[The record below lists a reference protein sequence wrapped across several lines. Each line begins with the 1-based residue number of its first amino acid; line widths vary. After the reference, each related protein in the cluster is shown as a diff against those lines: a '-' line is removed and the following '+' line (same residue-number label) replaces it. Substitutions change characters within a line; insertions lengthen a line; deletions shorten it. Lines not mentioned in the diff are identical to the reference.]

1 MTRRLAAVFAH
12 PDDDTY
18 GVGGTV
24 ALHASS
30 GIEVMLVMTTSGEAG
45 RILYPSLA
53 TRENLGRVREAEDRA
68 AWSELGVTPEIH
80 FLRYPDGG
88 LTRVPADDLVEEVAK
103 FLSEARPDVV
113 VTFGPDGVT
122 GHEDHVAVGEAG
134 TAAFHRA
141 RERSGG
147 DGFHR
152 LLHVGIPQS
161 GLDRWNELLRERGM
175 EPLDP
180 TQPFVP
186 RGVPDEMIGV
196 IVDCSTVYQRKI
208 EALRRHKTQGE
219 LEDVPF
225 EFWPEVVGTE
235 AFVVA
240 WPEPGSGDPVLSDVF
255 EGLPDT

>member
-18 GVGGTV
+18 GIGGTV
-24 ALHASS
+24 ALHAPS
-30 GIEVMLVMTTSGEAG
+30 GIEVLLVMATSGEAG
-45 RILYPSLA
+45 RIIDPSLA
-53 TRENLGRVREAEDRA
+53 TRENLGNVREAEDRA
-68 AWSELGVTPEIH
+68 SWAELNATPEIH
-80 FLRYPDGG
+80 FLRHPDGG
-88 LTRVPADDLVEEVAK
+88 LAGVPIEELTEQVTDLLTRV
-103 FLSEARPDVV
+103 RPDVV

-122 GHEDHVAVGEAG
+122 GHEDHVAIGEAG

-152 LLHVGIPQS
+152 LLHVAIPQS
-161 GLDRWNELLRERGM
+161 GLDRWNELLREWGM

-180 TQPFVP
+180 TQPFVR
-186 RGVPDEMIGV
+186 RGVPDETIGV
-196 IVDCSTVYQRKI
+196 TADCSAVYHRKI

-235 AFVVA
+235 AFVIA
-240 WPEPGSGDPVLSDVF
+240 WPERPSGDPALSDVF
-255 EGLPDT
+255 DGLPAT